1 MNFINR
7 DFFAFESKAGNHP
20 LTNKKGIFLDIYPK
34 GCPLSQ
40 SEVNYKKNKQLASL
54 FIEESGDCD
63 ITDVSR
69 DFLYDGCVYAKT
81 KDHPSG
87 KRVWRINALPMG
99 KLDRFP
105 LLFVAVP
112 IKGKVIDIV
121 VSEFNVIS
129 SAILSDDRSRDM
141 RGFEWLDPEYRSDG
155 KGNSRYYHAVLYLI
169 LQPTFSKTHLALPEI
184 TIKTVTNAGTLTQV
198 KSETAFYFRTDDI
211 KFTTHEIWTLLSSA
225 LNKNYYPYYYSE
237 PTKEM
242 RYLSQAEKKEITKK
256 TSSKISDR
264 IILKHNGQEISDD
277 EEKTIKV

>member
-20 LTNKKGIFLDIYPK
+20 ITNKKGIFLDIYPK
-34 GCPLSQ
+34 GCPLSL
-40 SEVNYKKNKQLASL
+40 SEVNFKKNKQLASL
-54 FIEESGDCD
+54 FIEGASDDD
-63 ITDVSR
+63 ITDIAH
-69 DFLYDGCVYAKT
+69 FLQDGCVYAKK

-87 KRVWRINALPMG
+87 KSVWRINALPIG
-99 KLDRFP
+99 RLDRFP
-105 LLFVAVP
+105 LLFAAIP

-121 VSEFNVIS
+121 LSEFNAVLATI
-129 SAILSDDRSRDM
+129 ISDDRSRDM
-141 RGFEWLDPEYRSDG
+141 RGFEWLDPDHHSG
-155 KGNSRYYHAVLYLI
+155 NKGSSRYYHAVLYLI
-169 LQPTFSKTHLALPEI
+169 LQPTFSQTHLALPEI

-198 KSETAFYFRTDDI
+198 KSETAFYFRTDEI
-211 KFTTHEIWTLLSSA
+211 KFTTPEIWTFLSSA

-256 TSSKISDR
+256 ASGKISDR

-277 EEKTIKV
+277 DERIIKV